1 MKAGNFTMKTCA
13 LSSLYL
19 KKLFSTFFGVR
30 QSLSYPLCYDNIMN
44 NNNMIIKNDDTLSVC
59 CCGCGENSQIT
70 RDEADE
76 WTNIDG
82 FMCHECE

>member
-1 MKAGNFTMKTCA
+1 
-13 LSSLYL
+13 
-19 KKLFSTFFGVR
+19 
-30 QSLSYPLCYDNIMN
+30 MN
-44 NNNMIIKNDDTLSVC
+44 NNNMTIKNDDTLSVC